1 MTKKSPHHFQEAA
14 VPDLP
19 QMFGRRKI
27 DRYQHAGKTDGPRV
41 LLVDDQRLVAAAVD
55 RMLAGA
61 KDIVLHAVQDAASAL
76 SALHTFQPTVILQDL
91 FMPDADGLD
100 LVLQYRKQPET
111 RDIPVLVLSSEED
124 PLTKARAFSCGAN
137 DYLIKL
143 PAPEE
148 MIARLRY
155 HSSAY
160 QNQLQRDAA
169 YRQLSRE
176 LDIARKMLLGLLP
189 APAVI
194 GRARFEWLFQA
205 SSYVSGDCFDYFP
218 VDAHHT
224 CFYVADVSGHGV
236 SAAMLAFSV
245 QHQMRASEHKMARG
259 IAQSQ
264 GNLRLVVESVLAE
277 FNRRLVQM
285 RDTSLYVTIAFG
297 LLDQRS
303 GMLALARAGHPAPL
317 LVGMAGEGAI
327 RLGVDSLP
335 AGLVP
340 DAEYEASLVRLEE
353 GSRIYLY
360 SDGITEAEN
369 PQEESFG
376 QNRLEQLLLTQR
388 PYPLGTVRAQLSDSL
403 RQWRENP
410 EAIEDDITFLAVGFG
425 DGDVRA
431 A

>member
-1 MTKKSPHHFQEAA
+1 MTKELSRPFQQAS
-14 VPDLP
+14 DP
-19 QMFGRRKI
+19 QQIFGRRKI
-27 DRYQHAGKTDGPRV
+27 DRYQHAGKLDGPRV
-41 LLVDDQRLVAAAVD
+41 LLVDDQRLVAAAVE

-61 KDIVLHAVQDAASAL
+61 TDIVLHAVQDAASAL
-76 SALHTFQPTVILQDL
+76 AAVHTFQPTVILQDL

-100 LVLQYRKQPET
+100 LVTQYRNLSET
-111 RDIPVLVLSSEED
+111 RDVPVLVLSSEED
-124 PLTKARAFSCGAN
+124 PETKARAFSCGAN

-143 PAPEE
+143 PAPAE

-160 QNQLQRDAA
+160 QNHLQKDAA

-245 QHQMRASEHKMARG
+245 QHQMRASEHKVARG
-259 IAQSQ
+259 IVQSQ
-264 GNLRLVVESVLAE
+264 GNLGLVVETVLAE
-277 FNRRLVQM
+277 FNRRLLQM

-297 LLDQRS
+297 LLDQRT
-303 GMLALARAGHPAPL
+303 GKLALARAGHPAPL
-317 LVGMAGEGAI
+317 LVGLPGEGVLP
-327 RLGVDSLP
+327 LGVDGLP
-335 AGLVP
+335 AGLIP
-340 DAEYEASLVRLEE
+340 DAEYEASTVQLEE

-369 PQEESFG
+369 PHEEAYG
-376 QNRLEQLLLTQR
+376 LNRLEHLLVRQHL
-388 PYPLGTVRAQLSDSL
+388 YPLSTVRAQLSEGL

-410 EAIEDDITFLAVGFG
+410 GPIEDDLTFLAVEFG
-425 DGDVRA
+425 GRDVRSV
-431 A
+431 